1 MRHEEASLGGAPP
14 PANTAARVNTKESI
28 MSAATNKQL
37 MQEVFAKVAAG
48 DGSMFRE
55 RLADDVVIHIT
66 GQFSWARSFH
76 GKESVLRD
84 LFGAVR
90 RLIEGPLKTIPT
102 RFLADEDLVVVEGRG
117 DMWTKAGQR
126 YDNHYCLIYRL
137 RDGMIVEGWE
147 YQDSTLVERVLGS
160 FPQAAA

>member
-1 MRHEEASLGGAPP
+1 MRHEEASFGCTPP
-14 PANTAARVNTKESI
+14 SANTPAPVTTEESI
-28 MSAATNKQL
+28 MSTATNKQL
-37 MQEVFAKVAAG
+37 MQEIFAKVATG

-55 RLADDVVIHIT
+55 RLADDVVMHIT

-84 LFGAVR
+84 LFGTVR
-90 RLIEGPLKTIPT
+90 NLIEGPLKTTAT

-117 DMWTKAGQR
+117 DMWTRTGQR

-147 YQDSTLVERVLGS
+147 YQDSALVERVLGS